1 MSQLFKQHNLV
12 STTDLDAAREE
23 VARVFC
29 PHVLTPTRQKSKI
42 DVVHNG
48 YRFGNVGLNYIRY
61 GDEITITPGQLA
73 DFYLVQIPLAGK
85 AVVNAGSH
93 TVFADRHVASIASPD
108 DFVDM
113 VWSDGCEKLIVYLDR
128 NAVETAAAA
137 LERDVERT
145 AVRFN
150 PAMQLDS
157 PPIRSWLRLIRF
169 LSDEIEDNGVLLDSP
184 LMAAHIEDTVISGLL
199 ASQESNVVAGHE
211 RWVGNR
217 AIRRVVDI
225 MMDQPDHPWKLL
237 DLAQSVGLSVR
248 SLQDGFQR
256 DLGQSPLEFLRSI
269 RLDRARADLIAA
281 HPGTHTVAAIASQW
295 GFTHLGR
302 FSSIYRLR
310 FFESPSQTLAA

>member
-12 STTDLDAAREE
+12 ATTDLDSAREE

-29 PHVLTPTRQKSKI
+29 PHILLPTRQKSKI

-48 YRFGNVGLNYIRY
+48 YRFGSVGLNYIRY
-61 GDEITITPGQLA
+61 GDEITITPGQLSN
-73 DFYLVQIPLAGK
+73 FYLVQIPLAGK
-85 AVVNAGSH
+85 AVVKAGDR

-137 LERDVERT
+137 LERDVERKP
-145 AVRFN
+145 VRFN

-157 PPIRSWLRLIRF
+157 PAIRSWLRLIRF

-184 LMAAHIEDTVISGLL
+184 IMTGHIEDTVINGLL
-199 ASQESNVVAGHE
+199 ASQESDVIAGHE

-217 AIRRVVDI
+217 AIRRVVDL
-225 MMDQPDHPWKLL
+225 MSDQPEYPWKLL
-237 DLAQSVGLSVR
+237 DLAEAAGLSVR
-248 SLQDGFQR
+248 SLQDGFHR

-269 RLDRARADLIAA
+269 RLDRARAELLLADS
-281 HPGTHTVAAIASQW
+281 GSQTVASIASKW

-302 FSSIYRLR
+302 FASIYRLR
-310 FFESPSQTLAA
+310 FCESPSKTLNS

>member
-12 STTDLDAAREE
+12 ATTDLDSARDE

-29 PHVLTPTRQKSKI
+29 PHILLPTHQKSKI

-48 YRFGNVGLNYIRY
+48 HRFGNVGLNYIRY
-61 GDEITITPGQLA
+61 GDEITITPGQLS

-85 AVVNAGSH
+85 AVVKAGNH

-108 DFVDM
+108 DYVDM

-128 NAVETAAAA
+128 QAVETSAAA
-137 LERDVERT
+137 LDRDVERT
-145 AVRFN
+145 PVRFN
-150 PAMQLDS
+150 PEMQLDS
-157 PPIRSWLRLIRF
+157 PAIRSWLRLIRF
-169 LSDEIEDNGVLLDSP
+169 LSDEIEENGVLLDSP
-184 LMAAHIEDTVISGLL
+184 LMSAHIEDTVISGLL

-217 AIRRVVDI
+217 AIRRVVDL
-225 MMDQPDHPWKLL
+225 MTDQPEHPWRLL
-237 DLAQSVGLSVR
+237 DLAEAAGLSVR

-269 RLDRARADLIAA
+269 RLDRARSELFASA
-281 HPGTHTVAAIASQW
+281 PGSQTVATIAFKW

-302 FSSIYRLR
+302 FASMYRLR